1 MAPQVQNRLAD
12 PAHYNAATLTP
23 IARSWAKRTALIGA
37 LMFLIFAGFYLL
49 PDVRAANQI
58 CSRAPDVLSFEL
70 ARSMSEI
77 DRLFADAP
85 SGCRAAMI
93 KGMDSINHVD
103 LPWFILVYAAFM
115 ASASLFQSAKWQQ
128 RRWLWGL
135 LAAAIALIGDLIE
148 TGMLLRI
155 TQNLSDFDSSRSAL
169 IFGTWMKWL
178 GIGGLAGLNA
188 VLALRHPPRRLI
200 LGGISLAATIAT
212 VLALFAP
219 TSFGLAMGGLLLL
232 HWFALWVDALR
243 SLLRRG

>member
-1 MAPQVQNRLAD
+1 MAHQAQRRLAD
-12 PAHYNAATLTP
+12 PAHHHAAALTP
-23 IARSWAKRTALIGA
+23 IARSWAKRTAIIGA
-37 LMFLIFAGFYLL
+37 VMFLIFGGFYLL
-49 PDVRAANQI
+49 PDVRAANEV
-58 CSRAPDVLSFEL
+58 CGRAPDVLSFEL
-70 ARSMSEI
+70 SRSIGEI
-77 DRLFADAP
+77 DRLFADTP
-85 SGCRAAMI
+85 TGCRAAMI
-93 KGMDSINHVD
+93 KGMDAINHID

-135 LAAAIALIGDLIE
+135 LAAAVALVGDLVE

-188 VLALRHPPRRLI
+188 ALALRHPPRRLI

-212 VLALFAP
+212 ILALFAP
-219 TSFGLAMGGLLLL
+219 GSFGMAMGGLLLL

-243 SLLRRG
+243 SLRRH